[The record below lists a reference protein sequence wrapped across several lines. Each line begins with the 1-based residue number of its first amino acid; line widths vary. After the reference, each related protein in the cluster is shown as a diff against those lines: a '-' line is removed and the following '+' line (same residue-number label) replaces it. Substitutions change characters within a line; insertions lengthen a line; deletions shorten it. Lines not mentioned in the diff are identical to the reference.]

1 VSSAGPSGPVP
12 SAGSSGP
19 VSSAGPSGPVPSAGP
34 SGPVS
39 STGRKRVQLE
49 ELVPVAREAAA
60 KAGRVNRDVVA
71 DGLREQGYSI
81 SNERMGK
88 LLQMIDDTNTKPP
101 PKPATGTPHSPPFAA
116 QRPTPTPNSIPRKR
130 S

>member
-1 VSSAGPSGPVP
+1 M
-12 SAGSSGP
+12 
-19 VSSAGPSGPVPSAGP
+19 
-34 SGPVS
+34 
-39 STGRKRVQLE
+39 
-49 ELVPVAREAAA
+49 PVARQAAA

-88 LLQMIDDTNTKPP
+88 LLLMIDDAKPP
-101 PKPATGTPHSPPFAA
+101 PKPATDTAHSPHLAA
-116 QRPTPTPNSIPRKR
+116 QRPTPTPNSFPRKR